1 MKEWLNKN
9 PALGRI
15 AVGAG
20 LFMLLSL
27 ADYCLPVY
35 LSIYSSSTTYYLVSL
50 VFCLIAFLAV
60 KAVPSAKLP
69 AVSPST
75 TFVYCLPAL
84 ALAGLYVAALLMNDN
99 AMNDLLRNDGLNHL
113 LQMLLI
119 NAVEA
124 LIIAF
129 WQEMLSKGLMANGV
143 VEKIG
148 NTAAGRIAAAAAV
161 GLLFAAGGR
170 FFQPVNPALKTFTVA
185 FFIAAIY
192 LRSGNI
198 VLCIFLSVLLEVAH
212 VFMPMKYVANPSFA
226 HISMDG
232 MEFALSHVSVPS
244 SSLYPIVNAVELY
257 VLPASAL
264 LICVHNTAKN

>member
-1 MKEWLNKN
+1 MKEWMNKN

-27 ADYCLPVY
+27 AGYCLPVY
-35 LSIYSSSTTYYLVSL
+35 LGIYPSSTTYYLVSL

-69 AVSPST
+69 AVSPSMT
-75 TFVYCLPAL
+75 LVYCLPAL

-99 AMNDLLRNDGLNHL
+99 AVNDLLRNDVLE
-113 LQMLLI
+113 MLLI
-119 NAVEA
+119 TVVET
-124 LIIAF
+124 LIISF

-148 NTAAGRIAAAAAV
+148 NTATGRIAAAAAV
-161 GLLFAAGGR
+161 GLLFAASVLFR
-170 FFQPVNPALKTFTVA
+170 PVDPALKTFTVA

-192 LRSGNI
+192 LRSGSI
-198 VLCIFLSVLLEVAH
+198 VLCIFLSVLLDVAH
-212 VFMPMKYVANPSFA
+212 VF
-226 HISMDG
+226 
-232 MEFALSHVSVPS
+232 VPS
-244 SSLYPIVNAVELY
+244 PSLYPIVNAVELY